1 MDSQP
6 VDEGLRV
13 KLWRIVDEQP
23 KEVEEKREVEL
34 ESRLEKWI
42 EYDPSIINPDLLLIG
57 KQVMGIDLLFLDKD
71 GNIVAA
77 ELKRGRTPRQV
88 IAQILDYGSR
98 IKALKYEDIEAIA
111 SRYYGET
118 ISLEEKFRERFG
130 VELPDELGTNHK
142 LLIVATYIDET
153 TRRIVQYLA
162 DYGIPINV
170 ITFQYFVDEHGG
182 YIARTFPIVSPSPPP
197 PSQEDVERIYE
208 EYGLDELFKR
218 IKDVS
223 DRYPD
228 VELKIRKKEFHLVL
242 TEGKINF
249 TLQINPEGYHGVWVA
264 DPSLFE
270 PVAEVGRRLRFETK
284 VPIGKAF
291 GKVIIFNH
299 LEGLRKLNRQFDLL
313 FNQLRK
319 ILYER
324 ATPRSL
330 SAD

>member
-1 MDSQP
+1 MDVQP

-42 EYDPSIINPDLLLIG
+42 EYDPSIIHPDLLLVG
-57 KQVMGIDLLFLDKD
+57 KQVMGIDLLFLDKE
-71 GNIVAA
+71 GNIVVA
-77 ELKRGRTPRQV
+77 ELKRGKTPRQV

-98 IKALKYEDIEAIA
+98 VKTLKYEDIEAIA
-111 SRYYGET
+111 SKYYGEKV
-118 ISLEEKFRERFG
+118 SLEEKFREKFG
-130 VELPDELGTNHK
+130 VELPYELGTNHK

-170 ITFQYFVDEHGG
+170 ITFQYFVDEHGE
-182 YIARTFPIVSPSPPP
+182 YITRTFPIVSPPPP
-197 PSQEDVERIYE
+197 PPPGDVERVYE

-223 DRYPD
+223 NRYPD
-228 VELKIRKKEFHLVL
+228 VELRIRRKEFYLVL
-242 TEGKINF
+242 AEGKMNF

-270 PVAEVGRRLRFETK
+270 PVAEVGKRLGFETK

-299 LEGLRKLNRQFDLL
+299 LEGLKKLNRQFDLL
-313 FNQLRK
+313 FNALRK
-319 ILYER
+319 IVYEQ
-324 ATPRSL
+324 TTHRSL
-330 SAD
+330 STG